1 MSDRLPASGHGEES
15 PVLSEVD
22 SWDSGAAVAVS
33 PGPSQLT
40 THGDITRVSPVASLT
55 KLVTAWAVLI
65 ATEEGA
71 IRLDD
76 PAGPPGA
83 TVAHLLAHSSGLDFD
98 SDRVLAPAGTR
109 RIYSN
114 TGYVCLASHVEVA
127 TGFSFAEYQHEA
139 VLAPLGMD
147 SSVLVGSP
155 ASGLVSSVNDLALL
169 AEELRSPTLIHRST
183 AVVAESVQFRG
194 LPGVLPGFGRH
205 SECDWGF
212 GPEIKGKKV
221 PHWSGNEAPPATFG
235 HFGASGSFLW
245 IDPVGGFFCVVVT
258 GRDFGDWAVR
268 AWPAFSDRVRGLLAR
283 SSGEREVN
291 GLVTEDL
298 GEG

>member
-1 MSDRLPASGHGEES
+1 MSDRLPASADGEES
-15 PVLSEVD
+15 SVLSEVD

-33 PGPSQLT
+33 SGPRQLS
-40 THGDITRVSPVASLT
+40 THGDTTRTSPVASLT

-65 ATEEGA
+65 AVEEGG

-98 SDRVLAPAGTR
+98 SDRVLSPPGSR

-114 TGYVCLASHVEVA
+114 TGYLALAEHVEVA
-127 TGFSFAEYQHEA
+127 TGFSFAEYQREA

-147 SSVLVGSP
+147 SSVLHGSP
-155 ASGLVSSVNDLALL
+155 ASGLVSSVSDLAML
-169 AEELRSPTLIHRST
+169 AEELRSPTLIHPGT
-183 AVVAESVQFRG
+183 AALAESVRFPG
-194 LPGVLPGFGRH
+194 LPGVLPGFGRQL
-205 SECDWGF
+205 ECDWGF
-212 GPEIKGKKV
+212 GPEIKGNKV

-268 AWPAFSDRVRGLLAR
+268 LWPPFSDRIRGLLAR
-283 SSGEREVN
+283 SAGKGVVK
-291 GLVTEDL
+291 GLVTENL